1 MTPIIAGRCETQT
14 ETEHAV
20 NALKR
25 EGFTEQDITMFYVNP
40 PGQHG
45 TFPIGGDREVSPGAV
60 HAHSGAI
67 KGAAVGTAVGL
78 GAGLAVA
85 PLAGPAPAIVGA
97 SAGAYAGSLVGAL
110 GKTEEKPARDE
121 IEPEAE
127 SISPHPVAELVRP
140 VRAAGMM
147 VAVRAPE
154 FARRVAAA
162 NALRAAGARDIERAD
177 GTWRDGQWVNFDP
190 LKPPL
195 LVDLPAEESYGV
207 RH

>member
-1 MTPIIAGRCETQT
+1 MTPIIAGRFDQQTQA
-14 ETEHAV
+14 EQAA

-25 EGFTEQDITMFYVNP
+25 EGFAEDDITLFYVNP

-45 TFPIGGDREVSPGAV
+45 TFPIGGDREASPGAT
-60 HAHSGAI
+60 HAHSGAV

-78 GAGLAVA
+78 GVGLAAA
-85 PLAGPAPAIVGA
+85 PLVGPAAAVVG
-97 SAGAYAGSLVGAL
+97 AGAYAGSLLGAL
-110 GKTEEKPARDE
+110 GNTEEEPSRDE
-121 IEPEAE
+121 VEPRAE
-127 SISPHPVAELVRP
+127 SVARQPVAEMVRP

-154 FARRVAAA
+154 FARRVAAV
-162 NALRAAGARDIERAD
+162 NALRAAGALDIERSD
-177 GTWRDGQWVNFDP
+177 GTWQEGQWVDFNP

-195 LVDLPAEESYGV
+195 LVDLPAEENYGV

>member
-1 MTPIIAGRCETQT
+1 MTPIIAGRFETQT
-14 ETEHAV
+14 EAEHSV

-45 TFPIGGDREVSPGAV
+45 TFPIGGDREASPGATQ
-60 HAHSGAI
+60 AHGGAI
-67 KGAAVGTAVGL
+67 QGAAVGTAVGL
-78 GAGLAVA
+78 GVGMAVT
-85 PLAGPAPAIVGA
+85 PLAGPAAAIVGA

-110 GKTEEKPARDE
+110 GSMEEKPARDE

-127 SISPHPVAELVRP
+127 SISPQPVAELVKP

-147 VAVRAPE
+147 VAIRAPE

-177 GTWRDGQWVNFDP
+177 GTWHDGQWIDFDP
-190 LKPPL
+190 LKSPL
-195 LVDLPAEESYGV
+195 LVDLPAEENYGV